1 MKLTIKAEG
10 INDKA
15 IKVLTKAVRKLY
27 KPYEAH
33 YVGYDSFE
41 IKIGGEE

>member
-10 INDKA
+10 INDEA

-27 KPYEAH
+27 KPYEE
-33 YVGYDSFE
+33 YYIGFENFE